1 MTADPT
7 TPAVSTLAR
16 YDAAL
21 GRASDRLLLG
31 VLAALFVVSCA
42 LASWHGTWTEAF
54 VIGGPALAMPAFLA
68 WSKPGSVLTRC
79 AIGAALMIFAA
90 LGIHQAHGMLE
101 MHFAV
106 FVLLAF
112 LLIYR
117 DWRPIVVAAGVIAVH
132 HVAFHFLQGAGAK
145 VWGFPTAGSF
155 LIVLVHA
162 AYVVFETALL
172 VTMSVKL
179 RAETLAVGGDP
190 RELSRLASRLARG
203 DLSAVADGAQE
214 PVSGPVEP
222 LTVSLDAA
230 ARTIRSVA
238 GESGAVLRSIAAGDL
253 SRRVAV
259 DAPGEYAALRDHV
272 NETASFLKGFTE
284 RQYRVVQAANAGDY
298 SVRVD
303 ASGYTGY
310 QLDLA
315 NGLNGVVGS
324 VQAFLDEFGHV
335 VGSLAKGDL
344 SRRVSGEY
352 RGRLD
357 ELKRDTNAT
366 VTRLTEVV
374 SRIQSTAGQVK
385 AGAEELARG
394 NADLSNR
401 TSEQASSL
409 QETAASMEEMTSTV
423 RHNADN
429 AAQANQLAIAARGLA
444 QKGGDVVGRAVGAMG
459 EINTASRKIADI
471 IGVIDEI
478 AFQTNLLALNAAVEA
493 ARAGEQGRGFAVVAS
508 EVRNLAS
515 RSAEAAKEIKAL
527 IQDSVSKV
535 HDGTRLVDESGR
547 TLAEIVQGVQKVSDL
562 VAEISAAS
570 REQASGVDEVSKT
583 ITRMDE
589 TTQQNAALVEQ
600 ATAATESLTDQ
611 ARALAED
618 VAFFKTSG
626 GAPASVAVHA
636 AWERAA
642 AKPAAQRAPDRDGR
656 GAPGSDEDEIA
667 AA

>member
-1 MTADPT
+1 MTAALST
-7 TPAVSTLAR
+7 SALSTLGR

-21 GRASDRLLLG
+21 GRSSDRLLLG
-31 VLAALFVVSCA
+31 VLAALFVLSLGMA
-42 LASWHGTWTEAF
+42 PWHGTWLEAF
-54 VIGGPALAMPAFLA
+54 VIGAPAVGIAATLA
-68 WSKPGSVLTRC
+68 WLRPGSVLTRC
-79 AIGAALMIFAA
+79 TIGAALMVFAA
-90 LGIHQAHGMLE
+90 LQIHQAHGMLE

-132 HVAFHFLQGAGAK
+132 HVGFHFLQGGGAP
-145 VWGFPTAGSF
+145 VWAFPAAGSF
-155 LIVLVHA
+155 AIVLVHA
-162 AYVVFETALL
+162 GYVVFETALL

-203 DLSAVADGAQE
+203 DLDAVSEGMRANGDAQRGGA
-214 PVSGPVEP
+214 SGSQPVEP
-222 LTVSLDAA
+222 LTVSLEAA
-230 ARTIRSVA
+230 ARTISSVA
-238 GESGAVLRSIAAGDL
+238 RESGSVLRAIAAGDL
-253 SRRVAV
+253 SPRVTV

-272 NETASFLKGFTE
+272 NETATFLAGFTD
-284 RQYRVVQAANAGDY
+284 RQWTVVKAASAGDY
-298 SVRVD
+298 SARVD
-303 ASGYTGY
+303 ASGYAGY

-315 NGLNGVVGS
+315 RGLNGVVGA
-324 VQAFLDEFGHV
+324 VQAFVDEFGGV
-335 VGSLAKGDL
+335 VGSLAQGDL
-344 SRRVSGEY
+344 SRRVNGDY

-366 VTRLTEVV
+366 VARLVEVV
-374 SRIQSTAGQVK
+374 QQIQLTAGQVR
-385 AGAEELARG
+385 AGAEELSRG
-394 NADLSNR
+394 NADLSSR

-429 AAQANQLAIAARGLA
+429 AAQANQLAMAARGLA

-459 EINTASRKIADI
+459 EINAASSKIADI

-493 ARAGEQGRGFAVVAS
+493 ARAGDQGRGFAVVAS

-527 IQDSVSKV
+527 IQDSVAKV

-547 TLAEIVQGVQKVSDL
+547 TLSEIVQGVQKVSDL

-589 TTQQNAALVEQ
+589 TTQQNAALVEE

-611 ARALAED
+611 ARTLAEH

-626 GAPASVAVHA
+626 GAPAVRTRRVESESADERSA
-636 AWERAA
+636 A
-642 AKPAAQRAPDRDGR
+642 
-656 GAPGSDEDEIA
+656 
-667 AA
+667 